1 MSRAVNL
8 PILEQ
13 VSIAAPCPVSWDDM
27 KGDDRVRHCGHCN
40 LNVFNLSEMTR
51 HEAEQL
57 VINRQGRLC
66 AGFWR
71 RADGTIITRDCPV
84 GLAALRA
91 KAARAVA
98 RVAAVL
104 GLLLTG
110 GTLLGSRARD
120 PEARL
125 SERQP
130 FATLVKWLNPAVPP
144 PMGQVLFKG
153 EVSLPAPVAPAPR
166 PATR

>member
-1 MSRAVNL
+1 MSTVRLGVLDNIGVA
-8 PILEQ
+8 
-13 VSIAAPCPVSWDDM
+13 SPCPVRWEDM
-27 KGDDRVRHCGHCN
+27 KGDARVRHCDHCK

-51 HEAEQL
+51 QEAEEL
-57 VINRQGRLC
+57 VIHRQGRLC

-91 KAARAVA
+91 RTARIVA
-98 RVAAVL
+98 RIGAAL

-110 GTLLGSRARD
+110 GALLASRTREPD
-120 PEARL
+120 ARL

-130 FATLVKWLNPAVPP
+130 FATLVKWLDPSVQTRRGRTVVMGEVCVPP
-144 PMGQVLFKG
+144 P
-153 EVSLPAPVAPAPR
+153 AR
-166 PATR
+166 PAGSH